1 MTQGVLEMSRFA
13 LRTIRNGRVRI
24 DGREYAVSEKHELY
38 DGRLDGRR
46 YLFAKY
52 AATRRAVALWGTEAA
67 YLATRRNA
75 PQEAQEAY
83 ERGECDGPE
92 VVDGRLPWMWW
103 DEIRND
109 AA

>member
-1 MTQGVLEMSRFA
+1 MSRFA

-24 DGREYAVSEKHELY
+24 DGREYAVSEKHEPY

-46 YLFAKY
+46 YLFGKY
-52 AATRRAVALWGTEAA
+52 APDVHAVALWGTEAA
-67 YLATRRNA
+67 YLSTRRNA

-83 ERGECDGPE
+83 ERGEFDGLE
-92 VVDGRLPWMWW
+92 MVDWRLPWMWW
-103 DEIRND
+103 DEIRGD